1 MTARWVV
8 HKFGGTSVANAR
20 GFEAAA
26 RILLS
31 LHRDEERSAVV
42 VSAMSGV
49 TDGLLEL
56 LDLAA
61 SRNDDYLAKLHGL
74 KERHLHTMAHL
85 GLSAAP
91 QQSLAESIAADFK
104 NIEEVL
110 RGVWITGLPSERTS
124 EFVTGHGEL
133 WSANCCMRIWK
144 TPGIRRPGSTRARF
158 SSSNPIAARSPLTGT
173 FREKNYKGGKQTQTL
188 PPF

>member
-1 MTARWVV
+1 
-8 HKFGGTSVANAR
+8 VALKR
-20 GFEAAA
+20 RA

-91 QQSLAESIAADFK
+91 QQSLAESIACRFQEHRRSSS
-104 NIEEVL
+104 EESGSPGFHL
-110 RGVWITGLPSERTS
+110 SAPANLFPAMERC
-124 EFVTGHGEL
+124 GPR
-133 WSANCCMRIWK
+133 NCCMRIWK
-144 TPGIRRPGSTRARF
+144 TPGH
-158 SSSNPIAARSPLTGT
+158 SSSWLDARKVLIVEPDRRTVAVDWDLS
-173 FREKNYKGGKQTQTL
+173 REKLQSWQAAADP